1 MKDQDKIRLDPD
13 NWVGEY
19 GAALLG
25 FALARVK
32 NSEEAKDLVQETYFA
47 ALRSQK
53 NFKGISSE
61 KTWLFG
67 ILKHKV
73 LDHFG
78 KSRKMLFISDVWP
91 NPDGSEMF
99 SRAQSSGW
107 NDSRLL
113 GADPE
118 KDYNYREFLDYFYR
132 CLSLL
137 PNRAAA
143 VFIYREIEGFS
154 TEEIRQI
161 LGISKFNCWTIFHRA
176 KRRLRE
182 HLEIYGIKP
191 ST

>member
-1 MKDQDKIRLDPD
+1 VKDQDATRLDPD
-13 NWVGEY
+13 NWVDAY
-19 GAALLG
+19 GDALLG

-32 NSEEAKDLVQETYFA
+32 NSDAAEDLVQETYFA

-53 NFKGISSE
+53 NFKGMSSE

-78 KSRKMLFISDVWP
+78 KARKMLFINDVLP

-99 SRAQSSGW
+99 SRAPSSGW
-107 NDSRLL
+107 NDSRFP

-118 KDYNYREFLDYFYR
+118 KDYIYREFLDHFYR
-132 CLSLL
+132 GLSML
-137 PNRAAA
+137 PKRAAA

-161 LGISKFNCWTIFHRA
+161 FSISKSNCWTIFHRA
-176 KRRLRE
+176 KGRLRK
-182 HLEIYGIKP
+182 HLEIYGFKP

>member
-1 MKDQDKIRLDPD
+1 MKDEDTTRLDPD
-13 NWVGEY
+13 NWVDAY
-19 GAALLG
+19 GDALLG

-32 NSEEAKDLVQETYFA
+32 NSEAAADLVQETYFA

-73 LDHFG
+73 FDHFG
-78 KSRKMLFISDVWP
+78 KSRKMRFINDVSP
-91 NPDGSEMF
+91 NPGGVEMF

-107 NDSRLL
+107 SDSSLT

-118 KDYNYREFLDYFYR
+118 KDYIYREFIDYLYR
-132 CLSLL
+132 CLAML
-137 PNRAAA
+137 PKRAAA
-143 VFIYREIEGFS
+143 VFIFREIEGLS
-154 TEEIRQI
+154 TEEICQI
-161 LGISKFNCWTIFHRA
+161 FGISKFNCWTIIHRA
-176 KRRLRE
+176 KRRLRA
-182 HLEIYGIKP
+182 HLEIYGFKP